1 VGCFLTRFASCCGAL
16 VLAALPAS
24 ALAQPPSPSAS
35 PSPQP
40 GQVVMQQGVTPVA
53 PVGPVTAGFK
63 RTPATEP
70 TRTYE
75 GALKGVRALQIGD
88 GEARLVLGGGERVVT
103 PGTVI
108 GTDTVKSITPGRI
121 VLQRAAPDEEGGPGI
136 VIVHFDPQGRTRVL
150 VFATKDP
157 TARVPPQ
164 VK

>member
-1 VGCFLTRFASCCGAL
+1 
-16 VLAALPAS
+16 
-24 ALAQPPSPSAS
+24 
-35 PSPQP
+35 
-40 GQVVMQQGVTPVA
+40 
-53 PVGPVTAGFK
+53 
-63 RTPATEP
+63 
-70 TRTYE
+70 
-75 GALKGVRALQIGD
+75 LKGVRALQIGD

-136 VIVHFDPQGRTRVL
+136 VIVHFDLQGRTRVL